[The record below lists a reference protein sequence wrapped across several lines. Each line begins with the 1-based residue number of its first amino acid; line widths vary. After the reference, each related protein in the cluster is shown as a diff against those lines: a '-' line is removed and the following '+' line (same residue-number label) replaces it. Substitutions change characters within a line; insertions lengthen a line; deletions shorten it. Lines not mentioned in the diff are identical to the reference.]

1 MSGMDRQIEQKKG
14 LKKKHFWMIG
24 GGLVFLVF
32 LMSLVF
38 GNHESTIRVERDKV
52 SVSPVTEGLFNDYI
66 RVIGTV
72 EPIRFIYLDATE
84 GGRVEEIINDE
95 GAMVKKGDIIL
106 KLSNP
111 DLKLNILTAEA
122 RLAEQINFLRNTRI
136 QMEQDK
142 LSLQRNIL
150 EMDYDILKKKRKFTQ
165 NKRFYKKD
173 MISED
178 EYLASKEDYD
188 YAVKTSKILDERQKT
203 DSAFRAV
210 QVKQMEYNLDRM
222 KTNLDLVKER
232 MDNLD
237 VKAPIDG
244 QIGLLDAEIGQSIPQ
259 GSRIGQVNDLSA
271 FKVTAQVDEH
281 YIDRVKKGLKA
292 SFTRQDKAY
301 DMTVKKV
308 YPEVRNGTFKIDM
321 VFDNEVPK
329 NIRSGQ
335 TYHVELQLGQAQ
347 KSVLIPRGGFF
358 QSTGGQWI
366 FVLTK
371 DGSEATRRNIR
382 IGRQNPQYYEV
393 LEGLEPG
400 EQVITSGYDTF
411 GDNQR
416 VVFK

>member
-1 MSGMDRQIEQKKG
+1 MSGMDRQIEKKKG

-38 GNHESTIRVERDKV
+38 GNHASTIRVDRDKV
-52 SVSPVTEGLFNDYI
+52 SISPVTEGLFNDYI

-84 GGRVEEIINDE
+84 GGRVEQIINDE

-142 LSLQRNIL
+142 LTLQRQIL
-150 EMDYDILKKKRKFTQ
+150 QMDYDILKKKRKYTQ
-165 NKRFYKKD
+165 NQRFYKKD

-178 EYLASKEDYD
+178 DYLASKEDYE
-188 YAVKTSKILDERQKT
+188 YAIKTRHILGERQKT

-222 KTNLDLVKER
+222 KTNLDLVKQR
-232 MDNLD
+232 MENLD

-281 YIDRVKKGLKA
+281 YIDRVRKGLKA
-292 SFTRQDKAY
+292 SFTRQDKSY

-321 VFDNEVPK
+321 VFDNEVPQ

-366 FVLTK
+366 FVLSK

-393 LEGLEPG
+393 LEGLKPG

-411 GDNQR
+411 GDNER